1 LHKKTALATIHVQ
14 TNINSPVQRVFDLS
28 RSIDLHKLSTA
39 KTNEEAING
48 VTTGLI
54 NLNETVTW
62 RAKHLFKYR
71 YFTSKITAFNSPCF
85 FKDEMQK
92 GDFKKFSHEHLFEK
106 DGDTTI
112 MTDTI
117 ILEAPYGFIGK
128 FVMFIFLKNY
138 IKKFLVERNK
148 LIKNFAETEKW
159 KLILNND

>member
-1 LHKKTALATIHVQ
+1 MAIIHVQ
-14 TNINSPVQRVFDLS
+14 TNINSPVQIVFDLS

-39 KTNEEAING
+39 KTNEEAVDGI
-48 VTTGLI
+48 TTGLRK
-54 NLNETVTW
+54 LNETVTW

-71 YFTSKITAFNSPCF
+71 FFTSKITEFNSPYY

-106 DGDTTI
+106 NDDKTI

-117 ILEAPYGFIGK
+117 ILEAPYGIIGK
-128 FVMFIFLKNY
+128 FAMFLFLKNY
-138 IKKFLVERNK
+138 IKKFLVERNN
-148 LIKNFAETEKW
+148 LIKNFAETDKW